1 MDKNNKHIVLRT
13 YLIYFGF
20 VAIMLTV
27 IVKSFMIYKD
37 GRNNIFVASSE
48 KIEFKTAEIIPRR
61 GEILDAN
68 LSPLVT
74 SVSFYDIYMDTKVVK
89 EDVWREGIEGLS
101 KGLAE
106 LFPEKSAR
114 EWREYL
120 SRERSRKN
128 QYCRIQRRVTND
140 TRKQLRALPIFKLG
154 KYKGG
159 IIDQEEIIIRQKP
172 HEDLLKRTLGYVR
185 YREDDTL
192 RVGIEGAFNNYLQGQ
207 NGEIIQQKIS
217 NSWKTTGPITK
228 ETQDG
233 ADVVTSI
240 DKDIQEVAH
249 TELLRQLQ
257 NKGGK
262 YGCAIV
268 MDVKTGFIKAMV
280 NLEENKDGGYDESY
294 NHAIGTIEVPGSTF
308 KLASLMAAL
317 EDEKIKLTDT
327 VNAVGKYQFFD
338 RTLNDDNKWGYGK
351 ITIQRAFEKSSNVI
365 SKIIFDNYREEPEK
379 FLERLD
385 QFGITQPLNI
395 DIAGEKAPMVNRP
408 GTPQW
413 WGGSIA
419 WMSIGYE
426 VQQTP
431 LQTLA
436 FYNAVAND
444 GKFMKPQFVSEIR
457 EGTEVV
463 KKFEPI
469 VLREKICSQ
478 PTLDAL
484 QKCLSGVVEHGTGRA
499 LRKSF
504 FKLAGKT
511 GTAQI
516 ANQNKG
522 YGEIGDQKYIASFCG
537 YFPAENPVYSCIVVV
552 SAPTN
557 DIYGAS
563 VSGTVFAEIADKVY
577 STSLQYQDA
586 INQGSG
592 VFDTPITKSGN
603 GYELKQVLDALNI
616 RTQGSSSAEWVRTFQ
631 QTNGVEFRTAEIQK
645 SLVPKVIGMG
655 LKDAVILLEQA
666 GLKVRAKGVGRV
678 TAQSL
683 APGSPAVVGGI
694 IEIELN

>member
-20 VAIMLTV
+20 VAIMLLV
-27 IVKSFMIYKD
+27 LVKSFMIQKD
-37 GRNNIFVASSE
+37 GRPNLFVSSSE
-48 KIEFKTAEIIPRR
+48 KIQFRTSEIIPRR

-89 EDVWREGIEGLS
+89 DELWKDGIEGLS
-101 KGLAE
+101 EGLSDV
-106 LFPEKSAR
+106 FPEKSAR

-120 SRERSRKN
+120 TRERSRGN
-128 QYCRIQRRVTND
+128 QYCKIQRRVTNE
-140 TRKQLRALPIFKLG
+140 TRKKLRKLPIFKYG

-172 HEDLLKRTLGYVR
+172 HESLLKRTLGYVR
-185 YREDDTL
+185 YRTDDTAK
-192 RVGIEGAFNNYLQGQ
+192 VGIEGAFNNFLQGQ

-217 NSWKTTGPITK
+217 NSWKTTGPITR
-228 ETQDG
+228 ETEEG
-233 ADVVTSI
+233 ADVVTTI

-249 TELLRQLQ
+249 TELMRQLE

-268 MDVKTGFIKAMV
+268 MEVKTGFIKAIV
-280 NLEENKDGGYDESY
+280 NLSEGRDGNYYESF
-294 NHAIGTIEVPGSTF
+294 NHAIGTREVPGSTF

-327 VNAVGKYQFFD
+327 VNAVGKYQYYD
-338 RTLNDDNKWGYGK
+338 RALNDDNKWGYGK

-365 SKIIFDNYREEPEK
+365 SKVIFDNYRNEPEK
-379 FLERLD
+379 FISRLESFGLTSPLD
-385 QFGITQPLNI
+385 V
-395 DIAGEKAPMVNRP
+395 DIAGEKSPALNRP

-436 FYNAVAND
+436 FYNAVANN
-444 GKFMKPQFVSEIR
+444 GRFMKPQFVSEIR
-457 EGTEVV
+457 RGTEVLEEFQPV
-463 KKFEPI
+463 VIK
-469 VLREKICSQ
+469 EKICSDA
-478 PTLDAL
+478 TVHAL
-484 QKCLSGVVEHGTGRA
+484 QNCLKGVVERGTGKA
-499 LRKSF
+499 LKKSF

-522 YGEIGDQKYIASFCG
+522 YGEIGDQKYIASFAG

-586 INQGSG
+586 INQGS
-592 VFDTPITKSGN
+592 VSYSTPITKSGN
-603 GYELKQVLDALNI
+603 GYELKQVLEELKIKAYGN
-616 RTQGSSSAEWVRTFQ
+616 TSKEWVRTYRE
-631 QTNGVEFRTAEIQK
+631 TKGVEFKETELKKNI
-645 SLVPKVIGMG
+645 VPKVIGMG
-655 LKDAVILLEQA
+655 LKDAVVLLEKA

-678 TAQSL
+678 TKQSVNPG
-683 APGSPAVVGGI
+683 APAAVGGI